1 MKTKLK
7 PSVAEKGCDAS
18 YHNDDDD
25 DNDDDDNDNDDNDN
39 TTTTQRQHN
48 EDDGDDGEDKDSIHE
63 PKLLTYYARMSEILE
78 ITACHYGVLS
88 RSLSRAYVMGNGFR
102 DTCISKEEKGT
113 AIRLAGRYNC
123 SH

>member
-1 MKTKLK
+1 MDGTHGAGCTVWDS
-7 PSVAEKGCDAS
+7 PETIAIVATPPI
-18 YHNDDDD
+18 
-25 DNDDDDNDNDDNDN
+25 NDDDDNDNNND
-39 TTTTQRQHN
+39 
-48 EDDGDDGEDKDSIHE
+48 DDGDDGEDKDSIHE

-113 AIRLAGRYNC
+113 AIRLAERYNC